1 MSTRRFLIVLLSTTL
16 FTSYC
21 QDIITT
27 TSGDDILAVVT
38 EVLPNIVK
46 YKKYDNLEGPLY
58 TLKKSEIFMINYEN
72 GSKDIFTTQ
81 GSDVI
86 EGVATIYFYRPKK
99 FANSKTKIIVGTAE
113 PDEVVV
119 ALKNGRWFKMD
130 YAHLGERLFVAGVF
144 SINNEMYKLD
154 VQRDKT
160 YYVKCTVLT
169 KGFKVMAEL
178 QFVDKEIALMEM
190 EVLKE
195 QEDSLVD

>member
-1 MSTRRFLIVLLSTTL
+1 MSIRKLLIVLLSTTL

-21 QDIITT
+21 QDVITKT
-27 TSGDDILAVVT
+27 NGDDILAVVT
-38 EVLPNIVK
+38 EVLPNAVK
-46 YKKYDNLEGPLY
+46 YKKYDNPEGPLY
-58 TLKKSEIFMINYEN
+58 TLKKSEIFMITYEN
-72 GSKDIFTTQ
+72 GSKDIFTAQ

-99 FANSKTKIIVGTAE
+99 FANGKTKIIVGTAE

-130 YAHLGERLFVAGVF
+130 YEHLGERLFVAGVF
-144 SINNEMYKLD
+144 SINKEVYKLD
-154 VQRDKT
+154 VKSNET

-169 KGFKVMAEL
+169 KGLKVMAEL
-178 QFVDKEIALMEM
+178 EFVDQETAQMEM
-190 EVLKE
+190 DALKE